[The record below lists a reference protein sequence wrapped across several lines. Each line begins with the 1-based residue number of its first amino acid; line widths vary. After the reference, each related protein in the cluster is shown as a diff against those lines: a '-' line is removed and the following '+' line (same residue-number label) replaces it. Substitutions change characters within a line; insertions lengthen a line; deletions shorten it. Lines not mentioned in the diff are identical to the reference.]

1 LGHRRFLHNRVR
13 EHFRHQVLSNDGYA
27 SGLLKSLSIDG
38 DGKIN
43 GFFTNGQTSDIAQLV
58 LADFENPWGLKK
70 MGSNLFGETLT
81 SGPAIKN
88 VPGASGM
95 GEVKSNCLE
104 MSNVDIATEFIN
116 MITAQKAYQAN
127 ARVIT
132 TQDQVLTE
140 LMNIKR

>member
-1 LGHRRFLHNRVR
+1 
-13 EHFRHQVLSNDGYA
+13 
-27 SGLLKSLSIDG
+27 
-38 DGKIN
+38 
-43 GFFTNGQTSDIAQLV
+43 
-58 LADFENPWGLKK
+58 
-70 MGSNLFGETLT
+70 
-81 SGPAIKN
+81 
-88 VPGASGM
+88 
-95 GEVKSNCLE
+95 

>member
-1 LGHRRFLHNRVR
+1 
-13 EHFRHQVLSNDGYA
+13 YA
-27 SGLLKSLSIDG
+27 SGILRSLSIDG
-38 DGKIN
+38 EGKIS
-43 GFFTNGQTSDIAQLV
+43 GFFTNGQTSNIAQLV

-70 MGSNLFGETLT
+70 MGSNLFGETIT